1 MDLRVAG
8 RKAIVLA
15 STKGLRRACAT
26 SLAREGV
33 YVWINGRSQS
43 VEAAAAEIAAQTGG
57 TVAGVAADITTEAG
71 RARLV
76 AACPD
81 ADILVTNNESPK
93 PGRFEDWDHDAY
105 IEAFEANML
114 APVLMIRALLPGMR
128 ARRFGRPDEFGD
140 LCAYLCSDQASYV
153 CGQNIEV
160 DGGSYRGIV

>member
-1 MDLRVAG
+1 MPVPAALGYIGPTMDLRIAG

-15 STKGLRRACAT
+15 STKGLGRACAT

-33 YVWINGRSQS
+33 HVWINGRSQS
-43 VEAAAAEIAAQTGG
+43 VEA
-57 TVAGVAADITTEAG
+57 G

-76 AACPD
+76 AAGPD

-128 ARRFGRPDEFGD
+128 ARRFGRSDEFGD
-140 LCAYLCSDQASYV
+140 LRAYLCSDQASNV
-153 CGQNIEV
+153 CGQNIQV